1 MAEAEKFDRYA
12 MFEQARK
19 KAQQETTSGKQQT
32 NEAIQRRFAQLGM
45 QGSGEAIKQ
54 QQVVEQKS
62 QEQLGER
69 FGEIDA
75 AKQQEQARQAD
86 IQEARQFAVGE
97 REAQQKYATGERVAS
112 QGFATSERI
121 SGQSFADLM
130 LKKQQAFAKGERIDS
145 QGFASEQAAM
155 GREFADQQQQK
166 QNAFA
171 RTLDDAQGARWR
183 EQFKEQVRQ
192 FDKNFEYEKFINDF
206 NMKMAESEANKKDIF
221 GRMGDLGTRGFKAIQ
236 GAGKYSSF
244 RLYGKER

>member
-19 KAQQETTSGKQQT
+19 KAQQETTSGKQQA

-69 FGEIDA
+69 FGAIDA
-75 AKQQEQARQAD
+75 AKQQEQGRQAD

-97 REAQQKYATGERVAS
+97 REASQKYATGERVAS
-112 QGFATSERI
+112 QGFATSERV

-130 LKKQQAFAKGERIDS
+130 LKKQQAFARGERIDS
-145 QGFASEQAAM
+145 QAYASEQAAI
-155 GREFADQQQQK
+155 GREFSDQQQQK

-171 RTLDDAQGARWR
+171 RTLDDIQGQRFSKQLAQSAT
-183 EQFKEQVRQ
+183 QFKEQMAL
-192 FDKNFEYEKFINDF
+192 EKDALDF
-206 NMKMAESEANKKDIF
+206 NKKMANAEANKKDIF
-221 GRMGDLGTRGFKAIQ
+221 GKLGDYGTKFWSSLGGL
-236 GAGKYSSF
+236 GSGGKGSSGLPF
-244 RLYGKER
+244 

>member
-1 MAEAEKFDRYA
+1 MADPAQQPQFDRYA

-19 KAQQETTSGKQQT
+19 KAQQETTAGKQQA

-45 QGSGEAIKQ
+45 QGSGEAVKQ

-97 REAQQKYATGERVAS
+97 REAQQKYAT
-112 QGFATSERI
+112 SERI
-121 SGQSFADLM
+121 SGQSFSDLM
-130 LKKQQAFAKGERIDS
+130 LQKQQAFAKGERIDS
-145 QGFASEQAAM
+145 QGFAAEQAAM

-171 RTLDDAQGARWR
+171 RTLDDRQGERWKQ
-183 EQFKEQVRQ
+183 QFKEQIRQ

-221 GRMGDLGTRGFKAIQ
+221 GRIGDLGTRGFKAIQ

-244 RLYGKER
+244 RLYGKGR